1 MTTPCCHKGWL
12 PFDLEI
18 VAEDSSVMSFRRVV
32 FAVGQFVETNF
43 PDLRNEQKD
52 RTMKLLLADDSG
64 TMRTI
69 QKRCLLKLGLAETD
83 ITEAEDG
90 QQALTQF
97 EGGTFDV
104 VLSDWNMPNMDG
116 LTFLQKVRE
125 INKDVPFIM
134 ITTEAERARVVTAI
148 QAGVTDY
155 LVKPFTPDDLRAKLE
170 KWVAAPV

>member
-1 MTTPCCHKGWL
+1 MVNK
-12 PFDLEI
+12 
-18 VAEDSSVMSFRRVV
+18 
-32 FAVGQFVETNF
+32 
-43 PDLRNEQKD
+43 
-52 RTMKLLLADDSG
+52 
-64 TMRTI
+64 
-69 QKRCLLKLGLAETD
+69 
-83 ITEAEDG
+83 
-90 QQALTQF
+90 ALTQF
-97 EGGTFDV
+97 EAANFDV

-125 INKDVPFIM
+125 TNKDVPFIM